1 MFKILIVDDDEDLLE
16 SLGRILKLKG
26 FGIYG
31 LSNAEKTFEIVDLF
45 KPDLIILDITL
56 CNHDGRDICRKLKL
70 NPATNKI
77 KILLYSAIHDHENDY
92 CEYGADG
99 FLKKPFESIHLIDK
113 INFHLSL

>member
-16 SLGRILKLKG
+16 GVGRILKLKG
-26 FGIYG
+26 FDIYG

-56 CNHDGRDICRKLKL
+56 CNNDGRGICRKLKL

-77 KILLYSAIHDHENDY
+77 KILLYSANHDHENDY
-92 CEYGADG
+92 GEYGADG
-99 FLKKPFESIHLIDK
+99 FLKKPFESIHLIEK
-113 INFHLSL
+113 IDFHLNV